1 MSKKEKGEFGYLKY
15 KRSFNLLLTIIAFLI
30 IAAVFVT
37 GLIIFKSRNNYM
49 TLVATVLVLPGAKI
63 AVSYFILLPHKVC
76 DKELY
81 TSVEAAKGEL
91 SALYDVIVSN
101 NKKPIGVCAM
111 VISDNTI
118 IALSHDKAPDK
129 ALFETSL
136 KEFLKNSSKD
146 TSNATSIF
154 SKLFTEGFLF
164 PLSTP
169 ATYVLSRSALNASFS

>member
-1 MSKKEKGEFGYLKY
+1 
-15 KRSFNLLLTIIAFLI
+15 
-30 IAAVFVT
+30 
-37 GLIIFKSRNNYM
+37 M

-118 IALSHDKAPDK
+118 IALSMIKLRIRHYLRQA
-129 ALFETSL
+129 
-136 KEFLKNSSKD
+136 LKNS
-146 TSNATSIF
+146 
-154 SKLFTEGFLF
+154 
-164 PLSTP
+164 
-169 ATYVLSRSALNASFS
+169 

>member
-118 IALSHDKAPDK
+118 IALSHDKAPDT
-129 ALFETSL
+129 LYTE
-136 KEFLKNSSKD
+136 KD
-146 TSNATSIF
+146 TFIKRAANMAANYDNSDTNKNNRI
-154 SKLFTEGFLF
+154 KYVTE
-164 PLSTP
+164 SC
-169 ATYVLSRSALNASFS
+169 LNMCL

>member
-81 TSVEAAKGEL
+81 TSVEAA
-91 SALYDVIVSN
+91 
-101 NKKPIGVCAM
+101 
-111 VISDNTI
+111 NTNTPT
-118 IALSHDKAPDK
+118 D
-129 ALFETSL
+129 
-136 KEFLKNSSKD
+136 
-146 TSNATSIF
+146 
-154 SKLFTEGFLF
+154 
-164 PLSTP
+164 STP
-169 ATYVLSRSALNASFS
+169 TASTPSRRKPPP

>member
-76 DKELY
+76 DKELH

-101 NKKPIGVCAM
+101 SKKPIGVCAM
-111 VISDNTI
+111 VISDSTV
-118 IALSHDKAPDK
+118 IALSYDKTPEAW
-129 ALFETSL
+129 SR
-136 KEFLKNSSKD
+136 
-146 TSNATSIF
+146 IF
-154 SKLFTEGFLF
+154 K
-164 PLSTP
+164 PQ
-169 ATYVLSRSALNASFS
+169 

>member
-1 MSKKEKGEFGYLKY
+1 MVGEY
-15 KRSFNLLLTIIAFLI
+15 IIAFLI

-136 KEFLKNSSKD
+136 KEFLKNDKLNVTVTLYTEKD
-146 TSNATSIF
+146 TFIKRAANMAANYDNSDTNKNNRI
-154 SKLFTEGFLF
+154 KYVTE
-164 PLSTP
+164 SC
-169 ATYVLSRSALNASFS
+169 LNMCL